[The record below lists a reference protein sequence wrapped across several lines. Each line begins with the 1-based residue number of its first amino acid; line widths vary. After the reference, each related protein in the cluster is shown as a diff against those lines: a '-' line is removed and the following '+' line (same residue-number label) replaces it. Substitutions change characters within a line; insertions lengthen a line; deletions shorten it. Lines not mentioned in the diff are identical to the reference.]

1 MINYFN
7 LKFRETSIFNSP
19 SSEREGKNKT
29 VLLASQ
35 SSAIVIANSSFTL
48 LAFFRSREGNKEMR
62 KTETIDFTKL
72 EVEAKNCFRYFII
85 AAQIFF
91 NKSVAIQGLMEFR
104 KF

>member
-1 MINYFN
+1 
-7 LKFRETSIFNSP
+7 
-19 SSEREGKNKT
+19 
-29 VLLASQ
+29 
-35 SSAIVIANSSFTL
+35 
-48 LAFFRSREGNKEMR
+48 MR

-85 AAQIFF
+85 AAQIFL